1 VTTVTELLYAASTL
15 VFVVAGSTIVGM
27 GIRAY
32 RQTSHTAMLHLSA
45 GFTLA
50 VVGVAA
56 TMITV
61 FLTDFQRPRS
71 LLLVNSGL
79 TTLGILFVTY
89 SLLNYE

>member
-1 VTTVTELLYAASTL
+1 VASVTELLYAVSTL

-32 RQTSHTAMLHLSA
+32 RQTSRTAMLHLSV

-50 VVGVAA
+50 VVGAVV
-56 TMITV
+56 TMITAFV
-61 FLTDFQRPRS
+61 TGFQRPES

-79 TTLGILFVTY
+79 TTLGILLVTY